1 MSWCQLQTGACP
13 VLRINCK
20 KVTFQHR
27 NKVLQYT
34 PSYFQHFLATIPPTL
49 LKDFAQTVDQE
60 ADLQFRRMFYAD
72 YLADDF
78 NEKLLGD
85 HCW

>member
-1 MSWCQLQTGACP
+1 MVRRLEDQQ
-13 VLRINCK
+13 
-20 KVTFQHR
+20 VTFQHR

-49 LKDFAQTVDQE
+49 MKDFAQTVDQE
-60 ADLQFRRMFYAD
+60 ADLKFRRMFYA
-72 YLADDF
+72 ADDF
-78 NEKLLGD
+78 NEKLLGA